1 MSRTYTVVLDP
12 DPEEGGYTVTVP
24 ALPGVVTQGDTVEQ
38 CIERV
43 REAIALHL
51 AAMAEDG
58 EPIPRGAREASPG
71 HGHGRR
77 VGGGLSDA
85 SRDDRRRGG
94 SALVIGAWFRA

>member
-24 ALPGVVTQGDTVEQ
+24 ALPGVVTQGETVEQ

-43 REAIALHL
+43 QEAIALHL

-58 EPIPRGAREASPG
+58 EPIPEEHEKP
-71 HGHGRR
+71 
-77 VGGGLSDA
+77 L
-85 SRDDRRRGG
+85 
-94 SALVIGAWFRA
+94 LVTVTVAA